1 MEASHDYVDKEK
13 ASLYHSV
20 FNSTNGKL
28 VLEDMLKS
36 AQIYE
41 GAWDPDPH
49 VASYRAGMQRMVLNI
64 LKFLGRHKADRI
76 REDGVELNSHE

>member
-1 MEASHDYVDKEK
+1 MEASHDFVDKEK

-20 FNSTNGKL
+20 FDTPNGKK
-28 VLEDMLKS
+28 VLEDMLAK

-49 VASYRAGMQRMVLNI
+49 VASYRAGMQRSVLNI
-64 LKFLGRHKADRI
+64 LKLLGRHKAEQI
-76 REDGVELNSHE
+76 REDGVEIHSV